1 MSNDTYTNRCEV
13 LAKWLEVRNDVCRIK
28 AAYEGM
34 KCTHSA
40 YGAFQEMI
48 EEKRHILDVMQ
59 RQSENP
65 WLAEVLT
72 ALGKGI

>member
-13 LAKWLEVRNDVCRIK
+13 LAKWLEVRNDVTNIK
-28 AAYEGM
+28 RVYEGM
-34 KCTHSA
+34 SSTHTA
-40 YGAFQEMI
+40 YKSFQEMI

-65 WLAEVLT
+65 WLADVLM
-72 ALGKGI
+72 ALGKGL